1 MRPESALH
9 RFEEFLRLKDLRI
22 TAQRQEV
29 LLLAWSTHAHFSAEQ
44 MYAWVREKG
53 GKASRATVYR
63 TLGLLVEG
71 GFLSALERGQGQILY
86 EHILGHH
93 HHDHMICLG
102 CKQITEFRN
111 VKIERLQLEECL
123 RHDFQMVNHSL
134 TIEGYCKSCSSD
146 RAASNHNQTGS
157 GLAHD

>member
-22 TAQRQEV
+22 TQQRQEV

-44 MYAWVREKG
+44 MYGWVREKG

-71 GFLSALERGQGQILY
+71 GFLAALERGQGQILY

-93 HHDHMICLG
+93 HHDHMICLS
-102 CKQITEFRN
+102 CKKITEFRN

-123 RHDFQMVNHSL
+123 RHGFQMASHNL
-134 TIEGYCKSCSSD
+134 TIEGYCAQCSGQ
-146 RAASNHNQTGS
+146 RAAEGTKIDA
-157 GLAHD
+157 LA